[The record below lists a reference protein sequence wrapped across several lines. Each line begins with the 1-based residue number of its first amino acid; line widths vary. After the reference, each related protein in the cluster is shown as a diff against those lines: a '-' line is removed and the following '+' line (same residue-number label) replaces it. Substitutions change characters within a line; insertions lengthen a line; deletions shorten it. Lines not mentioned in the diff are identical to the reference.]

1 MIGALSGLLVI
12 VVSLA
17 NQLKDGPFERDSL
30 EKDFRFFRRLSAS
43 RAAVAKQSQPRG
55 YGEKRKKVLDAYAM
69 GKYESR
75 EECAKQESQRL
86 GIAFDMLIKL
96 RNRRVVMAH
105 LVLEERCNNVKVL

>member
-86 GIAFDMLIKL
+86 GIAFDTARRYL
-96 RNRRVVMAH
+96 RNAPKPSRA
-105 LVLEERCNNVKVL
+105 